1 MSAVLIVPRNVYPN
15 MRGRPP
21 PEQTIRGP
29 KGKIRAIAFF
39 KDGRRVV
46 TGSERTLRIWD
57 VQTETLERM
66 FEAHGR
72 VLSVAVSPDDKQIAC
87 SGDYKTIIIWSV
99 KNNRKALDPLMG
111 HSDWVQSVCFSPDGK
126 RLASGSRDKTVI
138 VWDAQNGKVL
148 SILLHHSWVWCV
160 AFSPDGL
167 RLASGSSDNTIRVWQ
182 TTDAELIL
190 KIDAH
195 QSWVRCVVWSPDGQQ
210 LVSASDDQTV
220 RFWES
225 HTGLQMGEPCTGH
238 TGLIYSLAIS
248 FNDSSQQLLISTASV
263 DKTVRFWSTITH
275 RQIGQ
280 TVEHTSDVYCVAIS
294 PSGIQFASGCEDGKT
309 RLWSIKN
316 ILEQRNVEQTLNDT
330 RQPERL
336 PVLKNADV
344 TVRSCSLLRRA
355 LSHLIQFTRVI
366 CPHLVCE

>member
-1 MSAVLIVPRNVYPN
+1 MSAVLSVSRNAYPN
-15 MRGRPP
+15 VRGRPP
-21 PEQTIRGP
+21 PERTIRGP
-29 KGKIRAIAFF
+29 KGKIRAIVFF

-46 TGSERTLRIWD
+46 TGSERTLRIWEN
-57 VQTETLERM
+57 ETLKGM

-87 SGDYKTIIIWSV
+87 SGDYQTINVWDLE
-99 KNNRKALDPLMG
+99 NNRKAFDPLVG
-111 HSDWVQSVCFSPDGK
+111 HNDWVQSVCFSPGGE
-126 RLASGSRDKTVI
+126 RLASGSRDKSVI
-138 VWDAQNGKVL
+138 IWDAQNGKAL
-148 SILLHHSWVWCV
+148 SRLLHHSWVWCV

-167 RLASGSSDNTIRVWQ
+167 RLASGSSDNTICVWR
-182 TTDAELIL
+182 TAGAELIL

-225 HTGLQMGEPCTGH
+225 RTGLQIGEPCTGH
-238 TGLIYSLAIS
+238 TGFIYSLAIS

-294 PSGIQFASGCEDGKT
+294 PSGIQFASGCEDGKV

-316 ILEQRNVEQTLNDT
+316 ILEQRNVEQTLKDT

-336 PVLKNADV
+336 PVRVLRNADV
-344 TVRSCSLLRRA
+344 TVRSCSLLRCA
-355 LSHLIQFTRVI
+355 LSHLTQFTRVI